1 MANQSKEEKMA
12 SKSRNKGLTLHPLSV
27 NQIASAM
34 LATPPIKKKKR
45 AKN

>member
-1 MANQSKEEKMA
+1 VAAKKH
-12 SKSRNKGLTLHPLSV
+12 RNKGLTLHPLSV

-34 LATPPIKKKKR
+34 LATPPIRKKKKS